1 MAFHRRFGSNSF
13 LNTHGMPIQNQRLSQ
28 AHLDAPLYRRAI
40 TDNEVLEGECVIGIS
55 AIKRINHLNDYF
67 THYFLAN
74 FEYTLKYKEN
84 NHTSAAVALKRQ
96 NNITYSLVTL
106 LEHLQENPRVMTQ
119 PIAWHLKRV
128 LEATLITD
136 APEALTTRLKKVAK
150 PFHHKVLALVP
161 DPDHNSHCATCGP
174 IPQLERKLAL
184 RDRREQQLLAE
195 NP

>member
-1 MAFHRRFGSNSF
+1 
-13 LNTHGMPIQNQRLSQ
+13 MPIPDQRVSQ
-28 AHLDAPLYRRAI
+28 AHLDVPLYRRAI
-40 TDNEVLEGECVIGIS
+40 TDDEVVEGECAIGIS
-55 AIKRINHLNDYF
+55 AINRINHLNDYF

-119 PIAWHLKRV
+119 PIAWHLKRM

-136 APEALTTRLKKVAK
+136 VPEDLTTRLKKIAK
-150 PFHHKVLALVP
+150 PFYHKALALVP
-161 DPDHNSHCATCGP
+161 DPDHNSHCTACGP

>member
-1 MAFHRRFGSNSF
+1 
-13 LNTHGMPIQNQRLSQ
+13 MPIPDQRVSQ

-40 TDNEVLEGECVIGIS
+40 TDDEVREGECAIGIS
-55 AIKRINHLNDYF
+55 AIKRLHHLNDYF

-84 NHTSAAVALKRQ
+84 NHTSADVALKRQ

-106 LEHLQENPRVMTQ
+106 FEHLQENPRVMTQ
-119 PIAWHLKRV
+119 PVAWHLKRV
-128 LEATLITD
+128 FEATLVTD
-136 APEALTTRLKKVAK
+136 VPEDLTMRLKKIAK
-150 PFHHKVLALVP
+150 PFYHKALALVP
-161 DPDHNSHCATCGP
+161 DPDHNSHCTACGP

-184 RDRREQQLLAE
+184 RDRREHLLLEE